1 MGKKALCN
9 EYFVKVKMEG
19 REWEQKKGDR

>member
-1 MGKKALCN
+1 MGKKVLCN

-19 REWEQKKGDR
+19 REWKNEDGK